1 MVKLRAL
8 DGNTFTHTASTDKGS
23 SGGPIFSIED
33 DDMTFLGLHRGSDK
47 DHTINF
53 GNFISPVL
61 ENMNQI
67 TRNGYGKEYYK
78 KGNIKYEGY
87 FMDDKYDNEYDEKK
101 EGGKYYEENGDIYIG
116 EFKNG
121 KKNGNGILFDR
132 NNEIKYAGEFK
143 DDQPINY
150 TKESEDKNDDND
162 KNNNNDNIHTNEGN
176 NYDDKNEDNDG
187 KNDNQIN
194 NIENNND
201 YNNQND
207 YNNNDNNQN
216 DSNNNNT
223 DFIKELR
230 KNICLQ
236 FHDLGNMLGFK
247 CMRCTHPTKSHTK
260 LVLGE
265 YECSECPHDDNICRI
280 K

>member
-1 MVKLRAL
+1 
-8 DGNTFTHTASTDKGS
+8 
-23 SGGPIFSIED
+23 
-33 DDMTFLGLHRGSDK
+33 MTFLGLHRGSDK

-61 ENMNQI
+61 EIIDQL

-78 KGNIKYEGY
+78 DGNIKYEGNY
-87 FMDDKYDNEYDEKK
+87 KDDQYDDK
-101 EGGKYYEENGDIYIG
+101 EGQYHEENGDIYIG

-121 KKNGNGILFDR
+121 KKNGNGILFDG
-132 NNEIKYAGEFK
+132 NNNIKYEGEFI

-150 TKESEDKNDDND
+150 TKESEDKIDDND
-162 KNNNNDNIHTNEGN
+162 KNNNNDIIHTNEGN

-207 YNNNDNNQN
+207 YNNNNID
-216 DSNNNNT
+216 
-223 DFIKELR
+223 IMKELR
-230 KNICLQ
+230 QNICLQ

-247 CMRCTHPTKSHTK
+247 CMRCNHPTKSHTK

-280 K
+280 T